1 MVKVSKSNNTAKI
14 QNIEIHERRSN
25 NEQTWQTKIHRT
37 AVELAS
43 TFVGQAIMMQFEKIL
58 WTLEKTATWISNGKT
73 GKSKN
78 IGESKKKQPF
88 SKSLFFI

>member
-25 NEQTWQTKIHRT
+25 NEQTKIHRT

-78 IGESKKKQPF
+78 IGE
-88 SKSLFFI
+88 